1 MVLCPSCTDKGY
13 GEAKIFYANN
23 SEILNNMVQKMLFD
37 KDYTYILIEENGNH
51 NYNISIEKID
61 SNYLPISING
71 MFKNS
76 ELDTLVRNYYL
87 KLGKSSNIELT
98 SLKSFLL
105 WMISNRIS
113 IIRVKTPEFNY
124 LTVKLSQKTGI
135 RFDLS
140 HHKSPDILTM
150 DPIEN
155 NWFYVVYQ

>member
-1 MVLCPSCTDKGY
+1 
-13 GEAKIFYANN
+13 
-23 SEILNNMVQKMLFD
+23 
-37 KDYTYILIEENGNH
+37 
-51 NYNISIEKID
+51 
-61 SNYLPISING
+61 

-76 ELDTLVRNYYL
+76 ELDTLFRNYYL
-87 KLGKSSNIELT
+87 KLGQSSNIELT